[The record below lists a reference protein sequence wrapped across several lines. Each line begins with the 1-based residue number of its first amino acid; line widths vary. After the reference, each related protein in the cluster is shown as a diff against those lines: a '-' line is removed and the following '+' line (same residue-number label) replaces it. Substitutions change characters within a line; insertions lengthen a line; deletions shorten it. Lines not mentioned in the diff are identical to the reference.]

1 MTMWT
6 QERWLGLRLTAI
18 VFAGLVWLAGSGTA
32 IVAQRN
38 GDAEHWVG
46 TWATAPVGR
55 ASTPPTAA
63 ADAGRGT
70 QRAGP
75 APLNFQNQ
83 TLRQIVHTTVGGSR
97 ARVVFSNAFGSE
109 PLAIGAAHVALRD
122 KQAAIVTST
131 DRQLTFAGSQSAT
144 IPPGAALFSDPVNLS
159 MPPLA
164 DFAVDLYLPGD
175 TAGSSSPITFHNGAR
190 QTSYV
195 SPEGNHVGAA
205 EMPVQTTTTSWF
217 FITRVE
223 VAAPVATGA
232 IALFGDSITDGFN
245 STPDT
250 NNRWPDHLAQRFR
263 GGSGRVARGVLNLG
277 IDGNQ
282 VLHDGAGVSALA
294 RFDRDV
300 LVQSG
305 VTQVVV
311 LEGINDLGMRR
322 NPRPAVEDLTFGH
335 MQLIARA
342 HARGLTIFG
351 ATLLPY
357 EGTIFPGYYSAEGDE
372 VRQKF
377 NEWLRTS
384 HAYDGVIDFD
394 VVMRD
399 PSHPARMLPQ
409 YDSGD
414 HLHPNDAGYAM
425 MARSVNL
432 ALLNGQ
438 ERASGKR

>member
-1 MTMWT
+1 MST
-6 QERWLGLRLTAI
+6 QQRRLRFSLAASI
-18 VFAGLVWLAGSGTA
+18 LAGLVWLAGNGTA
-32 IVAQRN
+32 IVAQQN

-55 ASTPPTAA
+55 ASTPPTPPAA
-63 ADAGRGT
+63 PGDAGRGG
-70 QRAGP
+70 QRAP
-75 APLNFQNQ
+75 AAPLNFKNQ

-97 ARVVFSNAFGSE
+97 ARVVFSNAFGSQ

-122 KQAAIVTST
+122 KQAAIVPAS
-131 DRQLTFAGSQSAT
+131 DRPLTFAGSQSAT
-144 IPPGAALFSDPVNLS
+144 IPPGAALFSDPVNLPVPS
-159 MPPLA
+159 LS
-164 DFAVDLYLPGD
+164 DLAVDVYLPGD
-175 TAGSSSPITFHNGAR
+175 TVGSSPLTFHNGAR

-195 SPEGNHVGAA
+195 SPDGNHVGAA

-217 FITRVE
+217 FLTRVE
-223 VAAPVATGA
+223 VAAPSDTGA
-232 IALFGDSITDGFN
+232 VALFGDSITDGFN

-250 NNRWPDHLAQRFR
+250 NNRWPDHFAQRFR
-263 GGSGRVARGVLNLG
+263 GASGAVARGVLNLG

-282 VLHDGAGVSALA
+282 VLNDGAGVSALA

-305 VTQVVV
+305 VTHVVV

-322 NPRPAVEDLTFGH
+322 NPRPTVEDLTFGH
-335 MQLIARA
+335 TQLITRA

-357 EGTIFPGYYSAEGDE
+357 EGTIFPGYYSPEGDE

-384 HAYDGVIDFD
+384 KAYDGVIDFD
-394 VVMRD
+394 AVMRD
-399 PSHPARMLPQ
+399 PSHPARMLPE

-414 HLHPNDAGYAM
+414 HLHPNDAGYAV

-432 ALLNGQ
+432 ALLA
-438 ERASGKR
+438 RPR

>member
-1 MTMWT
+1 MVR
-6 QERWLGLRLTAI
+6 QERRLRLSVAAI
-18 VFAGLVWLAGSGTA
+18 VFAALVWLAGHGPA
-32 IVAQRN
+32 VVAQRN

-55 ASTPPTAA
+55 APTSPTNS
-63 ADAGRGT
+63 ADAGRGA
-70 QRAGP
+70 QRAGAP
-75 APLNFQNQ
+75 PLNFRNQ

-122 KQAAIVTST
+122 KQATIVTSS
-131 DRQLTFAGSQSAT
+131 DRQLTFAGNRSAT
-144 IPPGAALFSDPVNLS
+144 IPPGAALFSDPVNLLV
-159 MPPLA
+159 PPLS

-175 TAGSSSPITFHNGAR
+175 TAGSPSPVTFHNGAR

-195 SPEGNHVGAA
+195 SPEGNHVGVA

-217 FITRVE
+217 FLTRVE
-223 VAAPVATGA
+223 VAAPSGTGA
-232 IALFGDSITDGFN
+232 VALFGDSITDGFN

-250 NNRWPDHLAQRFR
+250 NNRWPDHFAQRFR
-263 GGSGRVARGVLNLG
+263 GGSGTIARGVLNLG

-282 VLHDGAGVSALA
+282 VLNDGAGVSALA

-305 VTQVVV
+305 VTHVVV

-322 NPRPAVEDLTFGH
+322 NPRPTVEDLTFGH

-342 HARGLTIFG
+342 HARGLAIFG

-357 EGTIFPGYYSAEGDE
+357 EGTIFPGYYSPEGDA

-384 HAYDGVIDFD
+384 KAYDGVIDFD
-394 VVMRD
+394 LVMRD
-399 PSHPARMLPQ
+399 PSHPTRMLPQ

-414 HLHPNDAGYAM
+414 HLHPNDAGYAV
-425 MARSVNL
+425 MAKSVNL
-432 ALLNGQ
+432 ALLNGR
-438 ERASGKR
+438 ERVSGGR